1 VSDDR
6 IQLRNS
12 TDVEEFR
19 ACVALQKE
27 VWGFADN
34 ELVPLR
40 IFSLAPKIGG
50 QVICAWDGTALVGFA
65 FSIPGIRNRQTYLHS
80 HMLAVKADYRN
91 SGLGRK
97 LKLFQREDAI
107 AHGYELIE
115 WTFDP
120 LEIKNAYFN
129 LERLG
134 AIARRYNINQ
144 YGITSSPLQGFLPTD
159 RLVAEWWLTSK
170 RVQSLLST
178 GEQQVF
184 NEEMRIE
191 IPAEIYAWKAQPET
205 RQKSSGRAV
214 AQSGAVSE
222 GVLARFGLLAL
233 RARRE
238 RQRRVC
244 FRPLGRELVVRRR
257 LVARGWLCLQQSHIC
272 RDLLQL
278 GAILL
283 LHRYDR

>member
-1 VSDDR
+1 MSNDT
-6 IQLRNS
+6 IQLRNC

-50 QVICAWDGTALVGFA
+50 QVIGGWHGETLVGFA
-65 FSIPGIRNRQTYLHS
+65 FSIPGTRSGHAYLHS

-159 RLVAEWWLTSK
+159 RLVAEWWLKSK
-170 RVQSLLST
+170 RVQSLLSQ

-191 IPAEIYAWKAQPET
+191 IPAEIYAWKAQPES
-205 RQKSSGRAV
+205 RQKAVEVQLRSREEFLKAFSQGLACLRYGRDEN
-214 AQSGAVSE
+214 GG
-222 GVLARFGLLAL
+222 GVF
-233 RARRE
+233 
-238 RQRRVC
+238 V
-244 FRPLGRELVVRRR
+244 LGRWDEKWSY
-257 LVARGWLCLQQSHIC
+257 AG
-272 RDLLQL
+272 D
-278 GAILL
+278 
-283 LHRYDR
+283 